1 VRLLRKE
8 DVMEKK
14 KILLIDDEKDLCA
27 LTEKLLEK
35 MSDYEVDIAT
45 NGSDGLT
52 MAKALRPDLIVL
64 DIVMPGMDGF
74 EVLEELKK
82 DTSLAEVPV
91 VILSGKGDEASRRK
105 ALELYNEM
113 FLIKPV
119 TALQLKEK
127 IDEVFKMRMR
137 K

>member
-1 VRLLRKE
+1 
-8 DVMEKK
+8 MEKK